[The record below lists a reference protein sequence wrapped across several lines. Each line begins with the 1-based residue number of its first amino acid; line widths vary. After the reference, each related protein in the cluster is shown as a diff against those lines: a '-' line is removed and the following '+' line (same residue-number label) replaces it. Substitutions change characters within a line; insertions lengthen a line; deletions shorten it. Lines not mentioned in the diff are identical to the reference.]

1 MNDLKKLIKS
11 RRKELGLTLLDI
23 AKACNVSEAT
33 VSRWESGD
41 IGDMKRSRIAALA
54 KILQISPSIIVGTD
68 EDDEN
73 DYLGN
78 HKENLNYLKDKPEL
92 LELYEDIVAND
103 KLVLL
108 FDKAKKLSPED
119 LEQVLKIIDTFN
131 KETR

>member
-1 MNDLKKLIKS
+1 M
-11 RRKELGLTLLDI
+11 
-23 AKACNVSEAT
+23 
-33 VSRWESGD
+33 
-41 IGDMKRSRIAALA
+41 
-54 KILQISPSIIVGTD
+54 QISPSIIVDTD

-78 HKENLNYLKDKPEL
+78 HKENLNYLKVKPEL

-108 FDKAKKLSPED
+108 FDKVKKLSPED